1 MLRYDADAYRLTY
14 ETVEPAGNAVGAPE
28 WLAKSTAARKRISK
42 RVKSVSPI
50 DGDVEDVLR
59 GLVAKVK
66 EAHVRPVI
74 LVLSGRLPVA
84 KPTLSRCASA
94 SLPTERANLTSCRTA
109 RCSRTL

>member
-42 RVKSVSPI
+42 RVKSANPI

-66 EAHVRPVI
+66 EAHVP
-74 LVLSGRLPVA
+74 

-94 SLPTERANLTSCRTA
+94 SLATERANLTSCRTA
-109 RCSRTL
+109 RRSRTL